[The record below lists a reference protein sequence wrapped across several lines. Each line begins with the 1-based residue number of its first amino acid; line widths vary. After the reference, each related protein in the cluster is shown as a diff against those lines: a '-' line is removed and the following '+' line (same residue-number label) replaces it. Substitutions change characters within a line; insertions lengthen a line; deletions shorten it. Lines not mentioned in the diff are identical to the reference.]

1 MYLLFSL
8 LTRYVQTPVSA
19 GYGFG
24 LSGVAAGAALIP
36 FSVLGFVAG
45 RLVPRFARRVGARA
59 TFVCGVLA
67 VAVAAVLLAAAPG
80 TLAVLLAAMGVLGLG
95 VGGVSAV
102 MPSLVLAGVPG
113 SETASVLSVS
123 QVVRA
128 VGFSMGSALAG
139 ALLAAAT
146 PAGALVPP
154 EHGYVTAALWALPL
168 VALSALPLLARRRP
182 VPERTVRAG

>member
-45 RLVPRFARRVGARA
+45 RLVPRSVGRVGARGV
-59 TFVCGVLA
+59 FVGGVLA
-67 VAVAAVLLAAAPG
+67 VALAALLLAGAPG
-80 TLAVLLAAMGVLGLG
+80 SLGVLLAAMGVLGLG
-95 VGGVSAV
+95 VGGASAV
-102 MPSLVLAGVPG
+102 MPRLVLVGVPG
-113 SETASVLSVS
+113 PETASVLSVS

-128 VGFSMGSALAG
+128 VGFSLGSALAG

-146 PAGALVPP
+146 PAGGLLPP

-168 VALSALPLLARRRP
+168 LALSVLALFVGRTPGRP
-182 VPERTVRAG
+182 